1 MAMIVCLFVCVSVY
15 LCAHVGMYVGKSE
28 DKEVVRMDEKVDRK
42 KLLLCSGDCVRTF
55 RPCDF

>member
-1 MAMIVCLFVCVSVY
+1 MLACTY
-15 LCAHVGMYVGKSE
+15 LYVDKSE